1 MKVTCVWQS
10 EKHSAFTD
18 LIYFEHSWWC
28 AFREGATHMSLDG
41 AIRVMTSVN
50 GKDWQTQTVLTWQ
63 GGDLRDPK
71 FSLRTDGK
79 LLLTAGMRWS
89 TPINSRETLYS
100 LGFLY
105 HAETQTWQEP
115 VIDGMGKATWRWAP
129 TWHDNKAYSVGYAG
143 KDRQGCLYQSDD
155 GLRWLMHKAPFFPD
169 SRVFSN
175 ESSLAFDGDRA
186 YCLTRRDA
194 VGGVKAVLGVAEAPF
209 ERWHWKTL
217 NKALG
222 GQKLLRLSNG
232 EWIAGFRSINTKR
245 DSAKTVIQKLDVT
258 KARLKPWLTLP
269 SGGDCSYVGMVEK
282 DGFLSVSYYASHEG
296 DQAHIYFAVIP
307 LRTKKRSRRFR

>member
-28 AFREGATHMSLDG
+28 AFREGSTHMSLDG
-41 AIRVMTSVN
+41 TIRVMTSVD
-50 GKDWQTQTVLTWQ
+50 GHDWQTQAVLSWQ

-71 FSLRTDGK
+71 FSLRPDGQ

-89 TPINSRETLYS
+89 TPINARETLYS

-105 HAETQTWQEP
+105 HAQTQTWQEP

-129 TWHDNKAYSVGYAG
+129 TWHQSSAYAVGYG
-143 KDRQGCLYQSDD
+143 GRDIQGCLYQSED
-155 GLRWLMHKAPFFPD
+155 GLRWRIHKAPFFP
-169 SRVFSN
+169 SSLIFTN

-194 VGGVKAVLGVAEAPF
+194 AGGAKSLLGTSEENF
-209 ERWHWKTL
+209 QKWQWQSL
-217 NKALG
+217 NKPLG
-222 GQKLLRLSNG
+222 GQKLLQLSNG
-232 EWIAGFRSINTKR
+232 EWVAGFRQINYRRGT
-245 DSAKTVIQKLDVT
+245 AKTVVQKLDVN
-258 KARLKPWLTLP
+258 KGKLIPWLELP

-282 DGFLSVSYYASHEG
+282 DGSLQVSYYSSHES
-296 DQAHIYFAVIP
+296 DQARIYFAVIP